1 MKKELLSLFLMVVL
15 TAALPAANRPAANA
29 PMTEKTPM
37 FADVLKP
44 VQTFMD
50 GMVKHDFALMSS
62 AWHPNGKLFIMET
75 MQSLEFLRNIPPVVK
90 IEVDKTEVL
99 SVDGMIAVV
108 KVEWKMLMPKTIGY
122 HRSYMN
128 LIQINDEWKIISET
142 DYGDEK
148 ER

>member
-1 MKKELLSLFLMVVL
+1 MKKGLIILSLIFGLSGIVPA
-15 TAALPAANRPAANA
+15 AALHEA
-29 PMTEKTPM
+29 
-37 FADVLKP
+37 VLKP

-75 MQSLEFLRNIPPVVK
+75 MQPLEFLRNIPPVVK
-90 IEVDKTEVL
+90 IEIDKIDVL

-108 KVEWKMLMPKTIGY
+108 KVEWKMLMPKTIGS

-128 LIQINDEWKIISET
+128 LIKIEGAWKIISET